1 MKKILSFFAAMLVAV
16 AVNASTDFAAPGYYC
31 AADDAVITGDAPS
44 NKVYLDE
51 SADPHHIAWSDV
63 SKTYT
68 AVIKWTV
75 AATRACYISVSLD
88 LGPTISSNKHI
99 FEVKVLDANGAEVGA
114 LEEGPAYTGDGFT
127 DANTVK
133 ALTGKIMIPAPGD
146 YTVELRNN
154 RDFCKGSIKNV
165 ILTYAGAAPIT
176 DFATPGYSCAA
187 DEATLSGTVS
197 SSFGLNTDGDDHY
210 VFWSDRALSSPA
222 AASWSLIAT
231 RACYITASLDLGP
244 VISSNKHIFEI
255 KVLDAQGEEVGTAA
269 EPGESTEAN
278 QVKALTQQIL
288 IPEAGSYTIELRN
301 NRDWGKG
308 AVKNVILAYAA
319 DAPAAEP
326 QMKTIYCKIDK
337 AWWKADGAA
346 VGVYTWDDG
355 GNAKAAW
362 PGERMT
368 PVEGEADLWSVELD
382 INTYHMCIF
391 TRVNGEGD
399 VADWGAKTGDLT
411 IPTDEKDLYTI
422 TSESA
427 VWGDPG
433 VAGEWSKYEPS
444 APVVLDAPDA
454 APVEPTLQG
463 YQVKAV
469 YSAKYSADCSFGEW
483 SSGTAYTQ
491 EEFGKKYVTTN
502 SGYFGLE
509 FAHTDCSEME
519 ALHLDAWIA
528 ADASIRVV
536 PIHGGT
542 EVGVTVEL
550 KGQKWN
556 SIDIAL
562 SKFEGVTNWSN
573 VYQIKIDNAANLT
586 FWLNNVYFYTTQ
598 EKTVDLVDGYY
609 LIGTMNGWDIH
620 NLKATDK
627 FAVNPENDKE
637 YVLTTALAE
646 NAEFKVVAIANNA
659 LGAWYPGDGANYKVD
674 FAHAGDSKDIYF
686 RPDYQGGEGWH
697 AGCIYVAENVNT
709 NPYETWFA
717 TGDTWNT
724 ETESYLEWNEDAK
737 KATVYIKVDKY
748 GQWRAQVKYHGPI
761 AEAGKYYRV
770 ALKMKSNNALQNV
783 TIKYQDNAEMIYVA
797 DAALEAGVEFAFDQ
811 KAAGVAGGNGVM
823 VLDFGFAKAGDVIE
837 IYDVVIEETEAPEP
851 TLADGF
857 YLIGRINGVDGW
869 DVAALKA
876 ENKFAPNLEN
886 PSEFMLNVTLAE
898 NDEIQVVNVLNDIIT
913 AWYPSGESNNYVVDA
928 NHAGAKTIY
937 FRPDNQGGEDW
948 WHGCIYVAPNHGTG
962 LENTNA
968 AVKAVKV
975 IENGQLYIILN
986 GVRYNALGQ
995 ME

>member
-1 MKKILSFFAAMLVAV
+1 MLVAV
-16 AVNASTDFAAPGYYC
+16 AVNAAETTLEPGSDVLRQAVKSASAGDVLILTDGVYQEPEVVELNKSLTIQAAEGASPIVAQHYYMKLLNSAQVTFIGIKFDGGLYNEGAGANDHFIRPYDNSENKTLTLIGCEICNWKSYVIYPQRADRCMKELVIRKCFFHDNARSAIYVETGSSSPLPLAELAIEHSTFAGTGSSNRAIDVKNGGSAVADAKIRIDHCTFYNYGPVRSEQSTDVVISNSIFAFPTEGA
-31 AADDAVITGDAPS
+31 
-44 NKVYLDE
+44 
-51 SADPHHIAWSDV
+51 
-63 SKTYT
+63 T
-68 AVIKWTV
+68 ATN
-75 AATRACYISVSLD
+75 L
-88 LGPTISSNKHI
+88 
-99 FEVKVLDANGAEVGA
+99 
-114 LEEGPAYTGDGFT
+114 
-127 DANTVK
+127 
-133 ALTGKIMIPAPGD
+133 
-146 YTVELRNN
+146 
-154 RDFCKGSIKNV
+154 
-165 ILTYAGAAPIT
+165 YAGAAINNCLVFNMTHASGPTVTGEI
-176 DFATPGYSCAA
+176 AA
-187 DEATLSGTVS
+187 DPKFKDAANNDFTL
-197 SSFGLNTDGDDHY
+197 D
-210 VFWSDRALSSPA
+210 ASSPA
-222 AASWSLIAT
+222 IAAGADNSN
-231 RACYITASLDLGP
+231 LG
-244 VISSNKHIFEI
+244 
-255 KVLDAQGEEVGTAA
+255 DA
-269 EPGESTEAN
+269 
-278 QVKALTQQIL
+278 
-288 IPEAGSYTIELRN
+288 R
-301 NRDWGKG
+301 WW
-308 AVKNVILAYAA
+308 
-319 DAPAAEP
+319 PAAEP
-326 QMKTIYCKIDK
+326 VEPLMKTIYCKMDK

-391 TRVNGEGD
+391 TRVNGEGN

-454 APVEPTLQG
+454 APAEPTLQG

-469 YSAKYSADCSFGEW
+469 YSAKYSADFNFGEW
-483 SSGTAYTQ
+483 GSGTQYKQ
-491 EEFGKKYVTTN
+491 EEFGKKYATTN
-502 SGYFGLE
+502 LGYFGME
-509 FAHTDCSEME
+509 FTGMDCSEME

-550 KGQKWN
+550 KGQQWN

-598 EKTVDLVDGYY
+598 TKTIDLVDGYY
-609 LIGTMNGWDIH
+609 LIGTMNSWDIH
-620 NLKATDK
+620 NLTAADK
-627 FAVNPENDKE
+627 FAVNLENDKE

-646 NAEFKVVAIANNA
+646 NDEFKVVAVANNA
-659 LGAWYPGDGANYKVD
+659 LGAWYPGEGENYKVD

-717 TGDTWNT
+717 TGDTWNA

-748 GQWRAQVKYHGPI
+748 DQWRAQVKYHGPI

-783 TIKYQDNAEMIYVA
+783 TVKYQDNAEMIYVA
-797 DAALEAGVEFAFDQ
+797 DAALEAGVEFVFDK
-811 KAAGVAGGNGVM
+811 KAAGVAGGNGIM
-823 VLDFGFAKAGDVIE
+823 VLDFGFAKAGDIIE

-851 TLADGF
+851 TLVDGF

-876 ENKFAPNLEN
+876 ENKFSPNLEN

-898 NDEIQVVNVLNDIIT
+898 NDEIQVVNVLNDVIT
-913 AWYPSGESNNYVVDA
+913 AWYPGGESNNYVVDA